1 MGTDPVHVLDY
12 VLRRAEIL
20 SGRDAAADITDAAV
34 LWSVCW
40 WRERERERRLLRA
53 GRRYGLSRAALG
65 AALGIRTPR
74 GFQGRLDRLD
84 ALLGFG
90 ARDEARIRVQRSVQ
104 RRAVLEQR
112 WLEHHRGD
120 VLAALAALLAQG
132 RRVAAHVCPDP
143 RDTEEPA
150 EELGEEPWLAQ
161 LDADYHAGRLTP
173 ATMARASLAVGE
185 LSASPQVQQ
194 LDARHRLHAAMRR
207 VQLLRAE
214 MDGAVHRAT

>member
-1 MGTDPVHVLDY
+1 MGTDPVDVLDY

-20 SGRDAAADITDAAV
+20 SGRDAAAGITDAAV

-40 WRERERERRLLRA
+40 WRERERRLLRA

-74 GFQGRLDRLD
+74 VSRDGLTVWTPCSGSVPVTRHVS
-84 ALLGFG
+84 GSS
-90 ARDEARIRVQRSVQ
+90 ARSSAAPCSSSDGSSTT
-104 RRAVLEQR
+104 
-112 WLEHHRGD
+112 HHRGD

-173 ATMARASLAVGE
+173 ATMAGASLAVGE